1 MRKPFRIALVL
12 ATAAVV
18 IVLYAA
24 ASLLRSL
31 DTPEFKARV
40 AREASAVVGARVQLD
55 SLNVSLLRGIR
66 LGGVRVQNPP
76 GWNGNLLSAE
86 TARLSY
92 SPWSLLRGR
101 IVVDELTVRKPVV
114 TLQSDARGVFNY
126 QRLSAQT
133 SARAAA
139 PAPASAGLLSLVV
152 SKLSV
157 EGARLA
163 ITDQKNAAI
172 LRLDEGSLVSALGM
186 DSGVLSGTGEAR
198 IESVVL
204 TNALFLRGVRAPIK
218 LTRERLSLAPLQA
231 TLAGGAVKGD
241 IAVGFKPDLRYTLK
255 VAVTGASVAT
265 LLKEAGS
272 AGTLTGA
279 LDSQATI
286 RGAGGLLTLEGEGQA
301 EIKDCR
307 WPKSSLFSLLADV
320 LKLPELKDPR
330 FDECRVQFVI
340 AGGQARTPVVAFK
353 GPALELTGEGA
364 TSLQTTALDYDLTL
378 ALSPGLLARVP
389 APMQAGFKRRTDGF
403 GVIPFKVTGTAAAPK
418 TDLAARFGKAVAIEA
433 AKEGLLGRL
442 FGKKKQE

>member
-133 SARAAA
+133 SARTAA

-353 GPALELTGEGA
+353 GPALELTG
-364 TSLQTTALDYDLTL
+364 
-378 ALSPGLLARVP
+378 
-389 APMQAGFKRRTDGF
+389 
-403 GVIPFKVTGTAAAPK
+403 
-418 TDLAARFGKAVAIEA
+418 
-433 AKEGLLGRL
+433 
-442 FGKKKQE
+442 

>member
-1 MRKPFRIALVL
+1 M
-12 ATAAVV
+12 V
-18 IVLYAA
+18 IGLYAA

-114 TLQSDARGVFNY
+114 ALQSDARGIFNY

-133 SARAAA
+133 PARTALAA
-139 PAPASAGLLSLVV
+139 PAPAGLLSLVV

-163 ITDQKNAAI
+163 ITDQKNAAM
-172 LRLDEGSLVSALGM
+172 LRLEEASLVSALGM

-198 IESVVL
+198 IDSVVL

-231 TLAGGAVKGD
+231 TLAGGAVNGD
-241 IAVGFKPDLRYTLK
+241 IAVGFKPDLRYALK
-255 VAVTGASVAT
+255 VSVTGASVAT

-286 RGAGGLLTLEGEGQA
+286 RGTGGLLTLEGEGQA
-301 EIKDCR
+301 DIRDCR
-307 WPKSSLFSLLADV
+307 WPKSSLFSVLADV

-353 GPALELTGEGA
+353 GPALELTGEGVA
-364 TSLQTTALDYDLTL
+364 SLQTTALDYDLTL

-433 AKEGLLGRL
+433 AKEGLFGRL

>member
-114 TLQSDARGVFNY
+114 ALQSDARGAFNY

-133 SARAAA
+133 SARTAA

-172 LRLDEGSLVSALGM
+172 LRLEEGSLVSALGM

-198 IESVVL
+198 IDSVVL
-204 TNALFLRGVRAPIK
+204 TDALFLRGVRAPIK